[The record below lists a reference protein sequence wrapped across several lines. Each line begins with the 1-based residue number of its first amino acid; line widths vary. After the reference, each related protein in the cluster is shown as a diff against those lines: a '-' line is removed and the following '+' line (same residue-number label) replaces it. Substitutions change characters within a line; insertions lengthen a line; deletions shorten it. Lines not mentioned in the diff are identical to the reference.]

1 MSDPVGIR
9 AWQRLDART
18 TTSGALTAADI
29 AALADM
35 GVRRVVNLAMPDHPE
50 ILHEEAAICAENG
63 IRYTAIPIPFDCP
76 TEDHYRQ
83 FREAIS
89 AGDPVHVHCV
99 LNWRVS
105 ALFYRSNVED
115 GMAPDQ
121 ALDLLTRQWD
131 PRTSDNPAAPAWAS
145 LIGLPS

>member
-18 TTSGALTAADI
+18 TTSGALCAADI

-50 ILHEEAAICAENG
+50 ILPDEADICARHG
-63 IRYTAIPIPFDCP
+63 IGLTAIPIPFDCP
-76 TEDHYRQ
+76 TEEHYQR
-83 FREAIS
+83 FRAAIS
-89 AGDPVHVHCV
+89 GDDPVHVHCV

-105 ALFYRSNVED
+105 ALFYRSNVEN
-115 GMAPDQ
+115 GMARDR
-121 ALDLLTRQWD
+121 ALALLVRQWD
-131 PRTSDNPAAPAWAS
+131 PRTSDNSAAPAWAS
-145 LIGLPS
+145 FIGL